1 MENLKL
7 DKDFIKKFKL
17 NDLLIKEMKFW
28 LISLRPEQPTLGS
41 LIISLK
47 RPSDKMSDLLPEETE
62 ELAQVFKLIENALKN
77 TFKPD
82 KMNYL
87 VLMMVDNQVH
97 YHVIPRYENDRT
109 LNEMKFKDENWPM
122 PPSFKAQ
129 EINEKGLLEILSI
142 FKTHIV

>member
-7 DKDFIKKFKL
+7 DKDFIEKFKL

-47 RPSDKMSDLLPEETE
+47 RPSAKMSDLLPEETE
-62 ELAQVFKLIENALKN
+62 ELAQVFKLIENALEN

-97 YHVIPRYENDRT
+97 YHVIPRYENKREFEGITFTD
-109 LNEMKFKDENWPM
+109 KNWPM
-122 PPSFKAQ
+122 PPSFEAQ
-129 EINEKGLLEILSI
+129 ELVDSQLQKLRDTLKKHS
-142 FKTHIV
+142 